1 MRINLRLCIS
11 LAIISLAS
19 NVQAEEFN
27 SVINDFD
34 AYLQLEKHDEVKQIP
49 IETRSYDEL
58 FSQLPK
64 EAGKKNKQPKLINK
78 KTKTA
83 VTKSGVKYNKDT
95 EQKAVATNIGNTTA
109 VKSLSPTEQKI
120 ENKSEYNI
128 IDPSKSEISGATV
141 PVNYLT
147 SASVLFTPN
156 QWSADYLLR
165 DYGKY
170 NVVYNPLN
178 LFTSLS
184 SVILPTPS
192 QKMTAK
198 QRENIMQIIGQRRFS
213 TLFNFGVAQGVGQLI
228 WYQNLLTDK
237 ELVNKISA
245 RYQTIDELKKQLL
258 LKSAEIEKIK
268 LLLSESN
275 EKINLLEVQ
284 LTKVAKS
291 DTPET
296 EQKINALTEQLSLA
310 TNNNVIKESE
320 LATAQADIAKLQQQ
334 IEQQRKTLTAN
345 ADQQVKTLSANLAEQ
360 QQALQKKQTE
370 LTQAQ
375 AEQAAVRQQLAER
388 EKGAVQAEKQL
399 ATAQADIAKL
409 QQQIEQQRKT
419 LTANADQQVKTLS
432 ANLAEQQQALQK
444 KQTELTQAQAEQAAV
459 RQQLAE
465 REKGAVQA
473 EKQLATAQADIAKLQ
488 QQIEQQRKTL
498 TANADQQVKTLS
510 ANLAEQQ
517 QALQKKQTELTQA
530 QAEQAAVRQQLDE
543 FIANN
548 TTLTQRIQQQMQIN
562 RQLEADITAKK
573 QAGSNDVEELVN
585 QLTKAKHTIN
595 LLNQEK
601 DQLKAVNTQFVA
613 QSAAIELLKQ
623 QVNEKKKANESFE
636 QQLTAA
642 KQDINKL
649 NLELQKQKS
658 LVDGP
663 IQTSEFDR
671 LKSQL
676 AALKL
681 ENEWLK
687 KGAAVQSGPK
697 VTLNSSLPT
706 VTKPNDNTI
715 SEQNKKKNQQI
726 IARLIKNKYNK
737 LDTNTYFKI
746 LQKGTPIKNIDNK
759 QISFIMREQL
769 TDGTVTVLYKEDNP
783 VVLPYK
789 KLPIPLNS
797 FIQKAGVGGVVKV
810 YIKPEGGYG
819 VDGIPGQI
827 APNSMS
833 IIDLKVLKVE

>member
-459 RQQLAE
+459 RQQL
-465 REKGAVQA
+465 
-473 EKQLATAQADIAKLQ
+473 
-488 QQIEQQRKTL
+488 
-498 TANADQQVKTLS
+498 
-510 ANLAEQQ
+510 
-517 QALQKKQTELTQA
+517 
-530 QAEQAAVRQQLDE
+530 DE

-658 LVDGP
+658 LVDGS

-687 KGAAVQSGPK
+687 KGAAVQSGAQSAPK

>member
-275 EKINLLEVQ
+275 EKINLLEEQ

-375 AEQAAVRQQLAER
+375 AEQV
-388 EKGAVQAEKQL
+388 
-399 ATAQADIAKL
+399 
-409 QQQIEQQRKT
+409 
-419 LTANADQQVKTLS
+419 
-432 ANLAEQQQALQK
+432 
-444 KQTELTQAQAEQAAV
+444 
-459 RQQLAE
+459 
-465 REKGAVQA
+465 
-473 EKQLATAQADIAKLQ
+473 
-488 QQIEQQRKTL
+488 
-498 TANADQQVKTLS
+498 
-510 ANLAEQQ
+510 
-517 QALQKKQTELTQA
+517 
-530 QAEQAAVRQQLDE
+530 AVRQQLDE

-658 LVDGP
+658 LVDGS

-687 KGAAVQSGPK
+687 KGAAVQSGAQSAPK

>member
-128 IDPSKSEISGATV
+128 IDPSKYEISGATV

-432 ANLAEQQQALQK
+432 ANLAEQQQAL
-444 KQTELTQAQAEQAAV
+444 
-459 RQQLAE
+459 
-465 REKGAVQA
+465 
-473 EKQLATAQADIAKLQ
+473 
-488 QQIEQQRKTL
+488 
-498 TANADQQVKTLS
+498 
-510 ANLAEQQ
+510 
-517 QALQKKQTELTQA
+517 
-530 QAEQAAVRQQLDE
+530 
-543 FIANN
+543 
-548 TTLTQRIQQQMQIN
+548 
-562 RQLEADITAKK
+562 
-573 QAGSNDVEELVN
+573 
-585 QLTKAKHTIN
+585 
-595 LLNQEK
+595 
-601 DQLKAVNTQFVA
+601 
-613 QSAAIELLKQ
+613 
-623 QVNEKKKANESFE
+623 
-636 QQLTAA
+636 
-642 KQDINKL
+642 
-649 NLELQKQKS
+649 
-658 LVDGP
+658 
-663 IQTSEFDR
+663 
-671 LKSQL
+671 
-676 AALKL
+676 
-681 ENEWLK
+681 
-687 KGAAVQSGPK
+687 
-697 VTLNSSLPT
+697 
-706 VTKPNDNTI
+706 
-715 SEQNKKKNQQI
+715 
-726 IARLIKNKYNK
+726 
-737 LDTNTYFKI
+737 
-746 LQKGTPIKNIDNK
+746 
-759 QISFIMREQL
+759 
-769 TDGTVTVLYKEDNP
+769 
-783 VVLPYK
+783 
-789 KLPIPLNS
+789 
-797 FIQKAGVGGVVKV
+797 
-810 YIKPEGGYG
+810 
-819 VDGIPGQI
+819 
-827 APNSMS
+827 
-833 IIDLKVLKVE
+833 

>member
-275 EKINLLEVQ
+275 EKINLLEEQ

-375 AEQAAVRQQLAER
+375 AEQV
-388 EKGAVQAEKQL
+388 
-399 ATAQADIAKL
+399 
-409 QQQIEQQRKT
+409 
-419 LTANADQQVKTLS
+419 
-432 ANLAEQQQALQK
+432 
-444 KQTELTQAQAEQAAV
+444 AV

-658 LVDGP
+658 LVDGS

-687 KGAAVQSGPK
+687 KGAAVQSGAQSAPK

>member
-184 SVILPTPS
+184 SVILPTAS

-375 AEQAAVRQQLAER
+375 AEQAAVRQQL
-388 EKGAVQAEKQL
+388 
-399 ATAQADIAKL
+399 
-409 QQQIEQQRKT
+409 
-419 LTANADQQVKTLS
+419 
-432 ANLAEQQQALQK
+432 
-444 KQTELTQAQAEQAAV
+444 
-459 RQQLAE
+459 
-465 REKGAVQA
+465 
-473 EKQLATAQADIAKLQ
+473 
-488 QQIEQQRKTL
+488 
-498 TANADQQVKTLS
+498 
-510 ANLAEQQ
+510 
-517 QALQKKQTELTQA
+517 
-530 QAEQAAVRQQLDE
+530 DE

-658 LVDGP
+658 LVDGS

-687 KGAAVQSGPK
+687 KGAAVQSGAQSAPK

>member
-184 SVILPTPS
+184 SVILPTAS

-345 ADQQVKTLSANLAEQ
+345 ADQQVKTLSANLVEQ

-375 AEQAAVRQQLAER
+375 AEQAAVRQQLTER

-419 LTANADQQVKTLS
+419 LTANADQQV
-432 ANLAEQQQALQK
+432 
-444 KQTELTQAQAEQAAV
+444 
-459 RQQLAE
+459 
-465 REKGAVQA
+465 
-473 EKQLATAQADIAKLQ
+473 
-488 QQIEQQRKTL
+488 
-498 TANADQQVKTLS
+498 
-510 ANLAEQQ
+510 
-517 QALQKKQTELTQA
+517 
-530 QAEQAAVRQQLDE
+530 
-543 FIANN
+543 
-548 TTLTQRIQQQMQIN
+548 
-562 RQLEADITAKK
+562 
-573 QAGSNDVEELVN
+573 
-585 QLTKAKHTIN
+585 
-595 LLNQEK
+595 
-601 DQLKAVNTQFVA
+601 
-613 QSAAIELLKQ
+613 
-623 QVNEKKKANESFE
+623 
-636 QQLTAA
+636 
-642 KQDINKL
+642 
-649 NLELQKQKS
+649 
-658 LVDGP
+658 
-663 IQTSEFDR
+663 
-671 LKSQL
+671 
-676 AALKL
+676 
-681 ENEWLK
+681 
-687 KGAAVQSGPK
+687 
-697 VTLNSSLPT
+697 
-706 VTKPNDNTI
+706 
-715 SEQNKKKNQQI
+715 
-726 IARLIKNKYNK
+726 
-737 LDTNTYFKI
+737 
-746 LQKGTPIKNIDNK
+746 
-759 QISFIMREQL
+759 
-769 TDGTVTVLYKEDNP
+769 
-783 VVLPYK
+783 
-789 KLPIPLNS
+789 
-797 FIQKAGVGGVVKV
+797 
-810 YIKPEGGYG
+810 
-819 VDGIPGQI
+819 
-827 APNSMS
+827 
-833 IIDLKVLKVE
+833 

>member
-375 AEQAAVRQQLAER
+375 AEQAAVRQQL
-388 EKGAVQAEKQL
+388 
-399 ATAQADIAKL
+399 
-409 QQQIEQQRKT
+409 
-419 LTANADQQVKTLS
+419 
-432 ANLAEQQQALQK
+432 
-444 KQTELTQAQAEQAAV
+444 
-459 RQQLAE
+459 
-465 REKGAVQA
+465 
-473 EKQLATAQADIAKLQ
+473 
-488 QQIEQQRKTL
+488 
-498 TANADQQVKTLS
+498 
-510 ANLAEQQ
+510 
-517 QALQKKQTELTQA
+517 
-530 QAEQAAVRQQLDE
+530 DE

-658 LVDGP
+658 LVDGS

-687 KGAAVQSGPK
+687 KGAAVQSGAQSAPK